1 MTDTLEFVPT
11 LEGEAAAK
19 IAAHVALANNT
30 EGEIVDLHDFA
41 QTVVLEAIRAE
52 REACAKVLE
61 NGSFIHDQA
70 PTKLF
75 ATEAAAAIRRRA

>member
-1 MTDTLEFVPT
+1 
-11 LEGEAAAK
+11 
-19 IAAHVALANNT
+19 
-30 EGEIVDLHDFA
+30 
-41 QTVVLEAIRAE
+41 
-52 REACAKVLE
+52 VLE